1 MIPFFNIKEIEYRL
15 PQRRDILSEL
25 FFSTD
30 TGKEPVEIMVYRS
43 FPDPPSAV
51 SFYSKAVESF
61 GLWKSDVQNSLIHL
75 KDGTSD
81 FVVLSDT
88 IYVRMGDKE
97 TIEKLNKIDVADIFT
112 IHQYVFI
119 KSGLEDHEVQRF
131 KTIMSSSGITVY
143 DDLDVLTKGYD
154 SDSVVLTDQGI
165 YVGDGFKPEVEQA
178 LELIQQNRDTSDNKM
193 NPFFTGNVVGHL
205 IGFWSKEPYRGS
217 ANNWE
222 NLMSSKD
229 EAWRTPDHV
238 YDYFDKLYHFNF
250 DAAASSEN
258 ARTKEYFTKKDNALR
273 KSWSKRGK
281 KRSIWLNP
289 PYSRN
294 LYPWI
299 EKAYKESCK
308 SGVSLVGVLVFA
320 RTDTKWW
327 HDFVIPHAWKI
338 HFIQPRL
345 RFLDSKTGKK
355 KGAATAPSVFI
366 VFKGD
371 KSSRPKVSGDEIR

>member
-1 MIPFFNIKEIEYRL
+1 MIPFFSIKEIEYRL

-25 FFSTD
+25 SFSD
-30 TGKEPVEIMVYRS
+30 TGKEPVEIMTYRT
-43 FPDPPSAV
+43 FPDPPSAL
-51 SFYSKAVESF
+51 SFYSKAIELF
-61 GLWKSDVQNSLIHL
+61 GLGSDGKNSFIHL

-81 FVVLSDT
+81 FAVLSDT
-88 IYVRMGDKE
+88 IYVRMGDQE
-97 TIEKLNKIDVADIFT
+97 TIDKLNKIDVTEIFT
-112 IHQYVFI
+112 IHQFTFI
-119 KSGLEDHEVQRF
+119 KSGMEDHEVQRF
-131 KTIMSSSGITVY
+131 KTIMRGGGITVY
-143 DDLDVLTKGYD
+143 DDLEVLTKGYD
-154 SDSVVLTDQGI
+154 SESVVLTDQGI
-165 YVGDGFKPEVEQA
+165 YVGDGYKPEVEAA
-178 LELIQQNRDTSDNKM
+178 LELIQKDRDASIN
-193 NPFFTGNVVGHL
+193 NPYFAGKTVGYL

-217 ANNWE
+217 ANNWK

-238 YDYFDKLYHFNF
+238 YDYFDRLYHFNF
-250 DAAASSEN
+250 DAAASPEN